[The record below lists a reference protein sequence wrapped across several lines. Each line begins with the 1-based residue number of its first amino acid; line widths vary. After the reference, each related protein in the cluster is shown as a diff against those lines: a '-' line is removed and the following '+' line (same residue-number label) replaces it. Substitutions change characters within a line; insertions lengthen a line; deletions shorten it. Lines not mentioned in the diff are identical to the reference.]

1 MGTLSSLVLIY
12 LSPTI
17 QVDILGKPLAQIETA
32 WWFVSLRNPA
42 IICMPLSFCVAIILS
57 LLTTEANAEATFEEM
72 QDRILFGPLRQAAVR
87 REEAKTAA

>member
-1 MGTLSSLVLIY
+1 
-12 LSPTI
+12 
-17 QVDILGKPLAQIETA
+17 
-32 WWFVSLRNPA
+32 
-42 IICMPLSFCVAIILS
+42 MPLSFSVAIILS